1 MNFLVF
7 LEKNEGM
14 QFTGIT
20 EEFLILKEVDS
31 KNCHLLKE
39 QMETSLSILW
49 NMGSTSTLEIDK
61 VSYDIEENQLVF
73 ITEFHHVKVKK
84 IDQIRLVRFNRPFY
98 CIKDHDTEVGCKGVL
113 FYGASNVPIIDIPQN
128 ELEKFETLW
137 KMFKLEMQSK
147 DKLQIEML
155 QMMLT
160 RFIILCTR
168 LRKEQS
174 DVMLDTESHDIVREF
189 NYLVEANFK
198 TKHTVAEYAGLL
210 NKSPKTLSNFFAK
223 QKQRSPLQIIQG
235 RILLEARRLLAYTE
249 MAVKEIA
256 YEIGFDSVQTFSRF
270 FKKKEGVSPVE
281 YRKQVAY

>member
-1 MNFLVF
+1 
-7 LEKNEGM
+7 M

-20 EEFLILKEVDS
+20 EEFLILKDVDS

-49 NMGSTSTLEIDK
+49 NKEGESELEVDNVRYKINK
-61 VSYDIEENQLVF
+61 NQLVF
-73 ITEFHHVKVKK
+73 LTEFHYVKVKK

-98 CIKDHDTEVGCKGVL
+98 CIKDHDREVGCRGVL
-113 FYGASNVPIIDIPQN
+113 FYGASRVPIVDIPEE

-137 KMFKLEMQSK
+137 KMFRLEMQSK

-168 LRKEQS
+168 LWKEQS
-174 DVMLDTESHDIVREF
+174 DVVLDTESHDIIRSF
-189 NYLVEANFK
+189 NYLVDANFK
-198 TKHTVAEYAGLL
+198 SKHTVSEYAELL

-223 QKQRSPLQIIQG
+223 RKQKSPLQMIQD

-249 MAVKEIA
+249 MAIKEIA

-281 YRKQVAY
+281 YRKQVSTET